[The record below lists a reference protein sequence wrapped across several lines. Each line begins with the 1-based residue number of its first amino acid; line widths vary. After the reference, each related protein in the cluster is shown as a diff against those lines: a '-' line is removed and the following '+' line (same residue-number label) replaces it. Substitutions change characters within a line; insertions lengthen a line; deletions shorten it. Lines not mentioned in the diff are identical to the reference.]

1 MQCVAPWK
9 GKIKLMDSFEDAWKV
24 ISDYCKSKI
33 TDIAYN
39 TWISRIQPVDL
50 DFDNG
55 TAYLLVPNDFHA
67 QTLRRCYMSLLNEG
81 FEEIFGTKFNIEF
94 RTPANAPKKSKPS
107 AAASITTSAATAPLL
122 QSPDSSSY
130 EYTFDTFIVGS
141 SNKFAHAAC
150 LAVATNP
157 SHAYNPLFLYGNS
170 GLGKTH
176 LLYAI
181 GNEIKKNDP
190 SKVICYIKG
199 DDFTVELV
207 ESLRL
212 AKMNEFRQKYRQAD
226 ILLVDDVQ
234 FIGGKESTQEE
245 FFHTFN
251 ALYDARKQIVL
262 TSDRPPKEIKTLEDR
277 LRSRFEQ
284 DLIADIQP
292 PDLETRIAII
302 KRKAELD
309 GVEISD
315 EVCEYVAS
323 KIKANIRQLEGTVKK
338 IKAKYY
344 LDGEKPTI
352 NSVQGIIS
360 DILNNDAPPE
370 VTVERIIDE
379 VARTYGVSADEI
391 RSQKNR
397 SANISNARHIAIYV
411 TRELTTLSMVAIGEE
426 FGNRHYSTI
435 IYTIQKVQKMMEKDR
450 KVKEIIDEPIVV
462 YTVLTSF
469 IGPWTDFILA
479 KIIMGDARDNYTV
492 AIGLQL
498 MIDQDFK
505 NTYYK
510 QFLAG
515 SVVVAVPITLLFL
528 KMQKYYVEGVTA
540 GGVKG

>member
-1 MQCVAPWK
+1 
-9 GKIKLMDSFEDAWKV
+9 
-24 ISDYCKSKI
+24 
-33 TDIAYN
+33 
-39 TWISRIQPVDL
+39 
-50 DFDNG
+50 
-55 TAYLLVPNDFHA
+55 
-67 QTLRRCYMSLLNEG
+67 
-81 FEEIFGTKFNIEF
+81 
-94 RTPANAPKKSKPS
+94 
-107 AAASITTSAATAPLL
+107 
-122 QSPDSSSY
+122 
-130 EYTFDTFIVGS
+130 
-141 SNKFAHAAC
+141 
-150 LAVATNP
+150 
-157 SHAYNPLFLYGNS
+157 
-170 GLGKTH
+170 
-176 LLYAI
+176 
-181 GNEIKKNDP
+181 
-190 SKVICYIKG
+190 
-199 DDFTVELV
+199 
-207 ESLRL
+207 
-212 AKMNEFRQKYRQAD
+212 MNEFRQKYRQAD

-397 SANISNARHIAIYV
+397 SANISNARHV

-450 KVKEIIDEPIVV
+450 KVKEIIDDTIKN
-462 YTVLTSF
+462 
-469 IGPWTDFILA
+469 I
-479 KIIMGDARDNYTV
+479 RDR
-492 AIGLQL
+492 
-498 MIDQDFK
+498 
-505 NTYYK
+505 
-510 QFLAG
+510 
-515 SVVVAVPITLLFL
+515 
-528 KMQKYYVEGVTA
+528 
-540 GGVKG
+540 

>member
-1 MQCVAPWK
+1 MN
-9 GKIKLMDSFEDAWKV
+9 LMDSFDDAWEV
-24 ISDYCKSKI
+24 ICSYCKTKI
-33 TDIAYN
+33 TDVAYN
-39 TWISRIQPVDL
+39 TWISRIKPLKL
-50 DFDNG
+50 DFESN
-55 TAYLLVPNDFHA
+55 TAYLVVPNDFHR
-67 QTLRRCYMSLLNEG
+67 QTLTRCYIPLLNEA
-81 FEEIFGTKFNIEF
+81 FEAVFDNKFIISFKTPEEVEEYTKAPEIKEEIKDTN
-94 RTPANAPKKSKPS
+94 
-107 AAASITTSAATAPLL
+107 
-122 QSPDSSSY
+122 Y

-157 SHAYNPLFLYGNS
+157 SHAYNPLFLWGNS

-199 DDFTVELV
+199 DDFTNELI

-212 AKMNEFRQKYRQAD
+212 AKMSEFRHKYRQAD

-251 ALYDARKQIVL
+251 ALYDAKKQIVL
-262 TSDRPPKEIKTLEDR
+262 TSDRPPKEIKTLDDR

-292 PDLETRIAII
+292 PDIETRIAII
-302 KRKAELD
+302 KRKAELL
-309 GVEISD
+309 EIDLSN
-315 EVCEYVAS
+315 EVCEYIAS
-323 KIKANIRQLEGTVKK
+323 KIKSNIRQLEGTVKK
-338 IKAKYY
+338 LKAKS
-344 LDGEKPTI
+344 LLNHEKPTI
-352 NSVQGIIS
+352 SSVQEVIA
-360 DILNNDAPPE
+360 DILNNDVPPE

-397 SANISNARHIAIYV
+397 SANISNARHVAIYV

-435 IYTIQKVQKMMEKDR
+435 IYTLKKVQDMMEKDR
-450 KVKEIIDEPIVV
+450 KVKEIIDDTIKN
-462 YTVLTSF
+462 
-469 IGPWTDFILA
+469 I
-479 KIIMGDARDNYTV
+479 RDR
-492 AIGLQL
+492 
-498 MIDQDFK
+498 
-505 NTYYK
+505 
-510 QFLAG
+510 
-515 SVVVAVPITLLFL
+515 
-528 KMQKYYVEGVTA
+528 
-540 GGVKG
+540 

>member
-1 MQCVAPWK
+1 MHCVAPWK

-251 ALYDARKQIVL
+251 HLHNAGKQIVIS
-262 TSDRPPKEIKTLEDR
+262 SDKPPKDMTTLEAR
-277 LRSRFEQ
+277 LRTRFEWG
-284 DLIADIQP
+284 LIADISV
-292 PDLETRIAII
+292 PDYETRMAILYKKI
-302 KRKAELD
+302 ELD
-309 GVEISD
+309 QLERYQIPD
-315 EVCEYVAS
+315 EVIQYIAMN
-323 KIKANIRQLEGTVKK
+323 IKTNIRELEGSLNKLIALYRIGGRKNFDVSLAADALKDMIAPDDSHKVTPELVLDVVSDHFNVSVSELKGSRRNARTAGARQIVMYLCRQMTDASLQSIGDLLGGRDHSTVNHGVDKIARDVEKDETLRNTIEIIQKK
-338 IKAKYY
+338 ISP
-344 LDGEKPTI
+344 L
-352 NSVQGIIS
+352 
-360 DILNNDAPPE
+360 
-370 VTVERIIDE
+370 
-379 VARTYGVSADEI
+379 
-391 RSQKNR
+391 
-397 SANISNARHIAIYV
+397 
-411 TRELTTLSMVAIGEE
+411 
-426 FGNRHYSTI
+426 
-435 IYTIQKVQKMMEKDR
+435 
-450 KVKEIIDEPIVV
+450 
-462 YTVLTSF
+462 
-469 IGPWTDFILA
+469 
-479 KIIMGDARDNYTV
+479 
-492 AIGLQL
+492 
-498 MIDQDFK
+498 
-505 NTYYK
+505 
-510 QFLAG
+510 
-515 SVVVAVPITLLFL
+515 
-528 KMQKYYVEGVTA
+528 
-540 GGVKG
+540 

>member
-1 MQCVAPWK
+1 MN
-9 GKIKLMDSFEDAWKV
+9 LMDSFDDAWEV
-24 ISDYCKSKI
+24 ICSYCKTKI
-33 TDIAYN
+33 TDVAYN
-39 TWISRIQPVDL
+39 TWISRIKPLKL
-50 DFDNG
+50 DFESN
-55 TAYLLVPNDFHA
+55 TAYLVVPNDFHR
-67 QTLRRCYMSLLNEG
+67 QTLTRCYIPLLNEA
-81 FEEIFGTKFNIEF
+81 FEAVFDNKFIISFKTPEEVEEYKKAPEIKEEVKDTN
-94 RTPANAPKKSKPS
+94 
-107 AAASITTSAATAPLL
+107 
-122 QSPDSSSY
+122 Y

-157 SHAYNPLFLYGNS
+157 SHAYNPLFLWGNS

-199 DDFTVELV
+199 DDFTNELI

-212 AKMNEFRQKYRQAD
+212 AKMSEFRHKYRQAD

-251 ALYDARKQIVL
+251 ALYDAKKQIVL
-262 TSDRPPKEIKTLEDR
+262 TSDRPPKEIKTLDDR

-292 PDLETRIAII
+292 PDIETRIAII
-302 KRKAELD
+302 KRKAELL
-309 GVEISD
+309 EIDLSN
-315 EVCEYVAS
+315 EVCEYIAS
-323 KIKANIRQLEGTVKK
+323 KIKSNIRQLEGTVKK
-338 IKAKYY
+338 LKAKS
-344 LDGEKPTI
+344 LLNHEKPTI
-352 NSVQGIIS
+352 SSVQEVIA
-360 DILNNDAPPE
+360 DILNNDVPPE

-397 SANISNARHIAIYV
+397 SANISNARHVAIYV

-435 IYTIQKVQKMMEKDR
+435 IYTLKKVQEMMEKDR
-450 KVKEIIDEPIVV
+450 KVKEIIDDTIKN
-462 YTVLTSF
+462 
-469 IGPWTDFILA
+469 I
-479 KIIMGDARDNYTV
+479 RDR
-492 AIGLQL
+492 
-498 MIDQDFK
+498 
-505 NTYYK
+505 
-510 QFLAG
+510 
-515 SVVVAVPITLLFL
+515 
-528 KMQKYYVEGVTA
+528 
-540 GGVKG
+540 

>member
-251 ALYDARKQIVL
+251 HLHNAGKQIVIS
-262 TSDRPPKEIKTLEDR
+262 SDKPPKDMTTLEAR
-277 LRSRFEQ
+277 LRTRFEWG
-284 DLIADIQP
+284 LIADISV
-292 PDLETRIAII
+292 PDYETRMAILYKKI
-302 KRKAELD
+302 ELD
-309 GVEISD
+309 QLERYQIPD
-315 EVCEYVAS
+315 EVIQYIAMN
-323 KIKANIRQLEGTVKK
+323 IKTNIRELEGSLNKLIALYRIGGRKNFDVSLAAEALKDMIAPDDSHKVTPELVLDVVSDHFNVSVSELKGSRRNARTAGARQIVMYLCRQMTDASLQSIGDLLGGRDHSTVNHGVDKIARDVEKDETLRNTIEIIQKK
-338 IKAKYY
+338 ISP
-344 LDGEKPTI
+344 L
-352 NSVQGIIS
+352 
-360 DILNNDAPPE
+360 
-370 VTVERIIDE
+370 
-379 VARTYGVSADEI
+379 
-391 RSQKNR
+391 
-397 SANISNARHIAIYV
+397 
-411 TRELTTLSMVAIGEE
+411 
-426 FGNRHYSTI
+426 
-435 IYTIQKVQKMMEKDR
+435 
-450 KVKEIIDEPIVV
+450 
-462 YTVLTSF
+462 
-469 IGPWTDFILA
+469 
-479 KIIMGDARDNYTV
+479 
-492 AIGLQL
+492 
-498 MIDQDFK
+498 
-505 NTYYK
+505 
-510 QFLAG
+510 
-515 SVVVAVPITLLFL
+515 
-528 KMQKYYVEGVTA
+528 
-540 GGVKG
+540 

>member
-1 MQCVAPWK
+1 
-9 GKIKLMDSFEDAWKV
+9 MDSFEDAWKV

-251 ALYDARKQIVL
+251 ALHSAGKQIIL
-262 TSDRPPKEIKTLEDR
+262 TSDKPPKEMETLEER
-277 LRSRFEQ
+277 IRSRFEWG
-284 DLIADIQP
+284 LMADIGT
-292 PDLETRIAII
+292 PDYETRMAILRKKIEADEMNLSDEILNYIATNIKSNIRELEGALNKLLAYSNLEKTDITMEIAQKELQNII
-302 KRKAELD
+302 TPDKPKEITPQLIIEVVSEHFQISLD
-309 GVEISD
+309 QMISKNRSKDIARPRQIAMYLCKNMTDTPLDSIGALLGGRDHSTIIHGVQKISD
-315 EVCEYVAS
+315 EYES
-323 KIKANIRQLEGTVKK
+323 DETTRSLIDTIKKK
-338 IKAKYY
+338 IN
-344 LDGEKPTI
+344 P
-352 NSVQGIIS
+352 N
-360 DILNNDAPPE
+360 
-370 VTVERIIDE
+370 
-379 VARTYGVSADEI
+379 
-391 RSQKNR
+391 
-397 SANISNARHIAIYV
+397 
-411 TRELTTLSMVAIGEE
+411 
-426 FGNRHYSTI
+426 
-435 IYTIQKVQKMMEKDR
+435 
-450 KVKEIIDEPIVV
+450 
-462 YTVLTSF
+462 
-469 IGPWTDFILA
+469 
-479 KIIMGDARDNYTV
+479 
-492 AIGLQL
+492 
-498 MIDQDFK
+498 
-505 NTYYK
+505 
-510 QFLAG
+510 
-515 SVVVAVPITLLFL
+515 
-528 KMQKYYVEGVTA
+528 
-540 GGVKG
+540 

>member
-1 MQCVAPWK
+1 MQCVAPWM

-450 KVKEIIDEPIVV
+450 KVKEIIDDTIKN
-462 YTVLTSF
+462 
-469 IGPWTDFILA
+469 I
-479 KIIMGDARDNYTV
+479 RDR
-492 AIGLQL
+492 
-498 MIDQDFK
+498 
-505 NTYYK
+505 
-510 QFLAG
+510 
-515 SVVVAVPITLLFL
+515 
-528 KMQKYYVEGVTA
+528 
-540 GGVKG
+540 

>member
-1 MQCVAPWK
+1 MHCVAPWK

-251 ALYDARKQIVL
+251 ALHSAGKQIIL
-262 TSDRPPKEIKTLEDR
+262 TSDKPPKDMETLEER
-277 LRSRFEQ
+277 IRSRFEWG
-284 DLIADIQP
+284 LMADIGA
-292 PDLETRIAII
+292 PDYETRMAILR
-302 KRKAELD
+302 RK
-309 GVEISD
+309 VESD
-315 EVCEYVAS
+315 DMS
-323 KIKANIRQLEGTVKK
+323 LS
-338 IKAKYY
+338 
-344 LDGEKPTI
+344 D
-352 NSVQGIIS
+352 
-360 DILNNDAPPE
+360 DILNYIANNIKSNIRELEGALNKLLAYSNLEKTEITMEIAKKELQNIITPDKPREITPQLIIE
-370 VTVERIIDE
+370 V
-379 VARTYGVSADEI
+379 VSEHFQISLDQMI
-391 RSQKNR
+391 SKNR
-397 SANISNARHIAIYV
+397 SNEIARPRQIAMYLCKTMTDIP
-411 TRELTTLSMVAIGEE
+411 LDSIGSLL
-426 FGNRHYSTI
+426 GGRDHSTI
-435 IYTIQKVQKMMEKDR
+435 IHGIKKIADEYDSNEQTRNLIETIKK
-450 KVKEIIDEPIVV
+450 
-462 YTVLTSF
+462 
-469 IGPWTDFILA
+469 
-479 KIIMGDARDNYTV
+479 KINP
-492 AIGLQL
+492 
-498 MIDQDFK
+498 
-505 NTYYK
+505 N
-510 QFLAG
+510 
-515 SVVVAVPITLLFL
+515 
-528 KMQKYYVEGVTA
+528 
-540 GGVKG
+540 